1 VQERARER
9 EKGEVRERERETA
22 AREGPYPLTRVAAFI
37 RRLDGKVVASDGD
50 GADTEVL
57 IPLEEDDEE
66 VGVGW
71 ALDGPRL
78 D

>member
-1 VQERARER
+1 VQERARES
-9 EKGEVRERERETA
+9 EKGEVRERETA
-22 AREGPYPLTRVAAFI
+22 AREGPYPLARAAAFI

-71 ALDGPRL
+71 VLDGPRL